1 MRASSPE
8 AWKRGGHVETPGNL
22 TLTNRE
28 ISIMIVNEFYSPREG
43 MQNKRGLTIIELV
56 VVMCILA
63 VMVLVAIPNIGR
75 WLPRYRLRSAAR
87 DVASHMQLARLGAIK
102 DNREWS
108 LLFDVNGQSYR
119 IISDKGPDGNWGTPD
134 DVGHRGDGSPWPR
147 STKSL
152 ADYRNIRFGD
162 NGHGPVAGGGP
173 VGDGVTFGADRAEF
187 NPGGTSTAGT
197 VYLQNNRN
205 DAMAIRVDSSTG
217 IIRVWTWD
225 SSWKRM

>member
-1 MRASSPE
+1 MVDQ
-8 AWKRGGHVETPGNL
+8 GFVF
-22 TLTNRE
+22 TLTNKE
-28 ISIMIVNEFYSPREG
+28 ISIMMICEFYSPREG

-63 VMVLVAIPNIGR
+63 VMVLIAIPNIGR

-87 DVASHMQLARLGAIK
+87 DVASNMQLARLGSIK
-102 DNREWS
+102 DNREWA
-108 LLFDVNGQSYR
+108 LLFDVNAQSYQ
-119 IISDKGPDGNWGTPD
+119 IISNKGADGNWGTPD
-134 DVGHRGDGSPWPR
+134 DIEERVVNLS
-147 STKSL
+147 
-152 ADYRNIRFGD
+152 DYPSVRFGD
-162 NGHGPVAGGGP
+162 SGHGPVAGGGP
-173 VGDGVTFGADRAEF
+173 VDDGVTFAQNRAEF

-217 IIRVWTWD
+217 IIRMWTWD

>member
-1 MRASSPE
+1 ME
-8 AWKRGGHVETPGNL
+8 AGGRGGLKKLSKLHFVF

-28 ISIMIVNEFYSPREG
+28 ISIMMVGKFYSPWEG
-43 MQNKRGLTIIELV
+43 MHNRRGLTIIELV
-56 VVMCILA
+56 VVMCILGI
-63 VMVLVAIPNIGR
+63 MVLIAIPNIGR

-87 DVASHMQLARLGAIK
+87 DVASNMQLARLGAIK
-102 DNREWS
+102 DNREWA

-119 IISDKGPDGNWGTPD
+119 IMSDKGSDGNWETPD
-134 DVGHRGDGSPWPR
+134 DVGHKGDGSPWPR

-152 ADYRNIRFGD
+152 ADYTNVRFGD
-162 NGHGPVAGGGP
+162 GGHGRIDDKDAS
-173 VGDGVTFGADRAEF
+173 VGDGVTFVGDRAEF
-187 NPGGTSTAGT
+187 NPGGTATAGT

-205 DAMAIRVDSSTG
+205 DAMAIRVDSTTG